1 MKCGCPRACPFCI
14 GRSPHGERG
23 LKCRPPSMSPIAIG
37 RSPHGERGLKSLDAL
52 SATLYRCRSPHGER
66 GLKFWRGVRCL
77 DVMLSL
83 PSRGAWIEMT
93 WAPNGWITSW
103 SLPSRGAWIEIVT
116 WKAPVRPRTGRSPH
130 GERGLKSWLEDPGR
144 IYYQSLP
151 SRGAWIE
158 ITR

>member
-1 MKCGCPRACPFCI
+1 M
-14 GRSPHGERG
+14 
-23 LKCRPPSMSPIAIG
+23 KCRPPSMSPIAIG

-52 SATLYRCRSPHGER
+52 SATLYRCRSPHGERGLKALDALSATLYLCRSPHGER